1 LKQGFLKLAPRWLL
15 GVALTLLSGA
25 AMALGLG
32 EIRVKSQ
39 PGQPLV
45 AEIPVISNE
54 PGELE
59 QLQAR
64 LASPVT
70 FERVGLARPEGLV
83 SGLNFAVALNDEGKP
98 VIRVTSTEPV
108 QVAAVNFLIEVD
120 WGQGRLV
127 REYSALVNA
136 PGALTAGNQPIID
149 APVPPPSNVILREP
163 EPVAAAPVAPIPAPA
178 AEPVPP
184 APETAVAPA
193 PVARTESPAPAPAPI
208 PAATSGEVQVQRG
221 QTLSQIARDLG
232 QGYHLDQTMLAL
244 LRANPDAFINNN
256 INRLKQG
263 AVLRVPQS
271 AELAQLGEAEATA
284 LVRDQMAEWRQ
295 ARRPIP
301 QPAESGVPLAAASQP
316 IIDAP
321 LPPPANTIV
330 REPEPIAATE
340 PAPAAAT
347 VPAPTAVP
355 APATAAPATAPT
367 PRAPA
372 VAPSSTL
379 ASGELEVQR
388 GQTLSQIARDLGPG
402 YSLDQTMLALLRANP
417 DAFINGNINRLKQ
430 GAVLRLPQS
439 EEQARLGES
448 EAAALVRDQMAEWR
462 QARRPIPQ
470 PVESTTATV
479 ALAPASAATKAPRVA
494 EARLEIAPPAASAA
508 TRAGTQSGIDAEGE
522 GDMLANQQL
531 TLTKEELAARESEV
545 QELRAQV
552 AELESIKQQ
561 QGKLI
566 AMKDSELAAAQQR
579 LAKSQGDASQPL
591 WMWAGLGLLVAG
603 LVVGWLISR
612 RKPVAVG
619 PKRSGYDS
627 AALAAAMPVAENT
640 REEVAET
647 VDATVETQ
655 IEDEIPA
662 TLAED
667 ESEPRSTAAPTSS
680 FSPQAWTTAAIKP
693 TWHTGDG
700 GLNVA
705 PLNAA
710 PAGRE
715 RLELAI
721 AYLDLGDLETAR
733 DLLNEVVAGGDDAA
747 RNEATQ
753 LLREIG

>member
-1 LKQGFLKLAPRWLL
+1 MKCRWSGLRGLA
-15 GVALTLLSGA
+15 GVALLVFSGA

-45 AEIPVISNE
+45 AEIPIISSE

-59 QLQAR
+59 RLQVR

-70 FERVGLARPEGLV
+70 FERVGLARPEGLINNL
-83 SGLNFAVALNDEGKP
+83 SFAVGLSDDGRA
-98 VIRVTSTEPV
+98 VVRVTSQEPV
-108 QVAAVNFLIEVD
+108 QVAALNFLIEVD

-127 REYSALVNA
+127 REYSALVDT
-136 PGALTAGNQPIID
+136 PGALAAASEPIIE
-149 APVPPPSNVILREP
+149 APLPPPSNTIVREP
-163 EPVAAAPVAPIPAPA
+163 EATVASEPAPAPVRMPAPAAPAPAPVAAAPAPMVTA
-178 AEPVPP
+178 AANGRIE
-184 APETAVAPA
+184 
-193 PVARTESPAPAPAPI
+193 
-208 PAATSGEVQVQRG
+208 VQRG

-232 QGYHLDQTMLAL
+232 QGY
-244 LRANPDAFINNN
+244 
-256 INRLKQG
+256 
-263 AVLRVPQS
+263 
-271 AELAQLGEAEATA
+271 
-284 LVRDQMAEWRQ
+284 
-295 ARRPIP
+295 
-301 QPAESGVPLAAASQP
+301 
-316 IIDAP
+316 
-321 LPPPANTIV
+321 
-330 REPEPIAATE
+330 
-340 PAPAAAT
+340 
-347 VPAPTAVP
+347 
-355 APATAAPATAPT
+355 
-367 PRAPA
+367 
-372 VAPSSTL
+372 
-379 ASGELEVQR
+379 
-388 GQTLSQIARDLGPG
+388 
-402 YSLDQTMLALLRANP
+402 SLDQTMLALLRANP
-417 DAFINGNINRLKQ
+417 EAFINGNINRLKQ
-430 GAVLRLPQS
+430 GAVLRVPQS
-439 EEQARLGES
+439 EEHARLGES
-448 EAAALVRDQMAEWR
+448 EAAALVREQMAEWR

-470 PVESTTATV
+470 PVESVATTTAQASTRP
-479 ALAPASAATKAPRVA
+479 PATAQKVA

-612 RKPVAVG
+612 RKPAAVA

-627 AALAAAMPVAENT
+627 AALAAAMPVAESA
-640 REEVAET
+640 RGEVAES
-647 VDATVETQ
+647 VDQAADAPEQ
-655 IEDEIPA
+655 DEIPA

-667 ESEPRSTAAPTSS
+667 DDEPVSTATPASS
-680 FSPQAWTTAAIKP
+680 FSPQAWTAAAIKP
-693 TWHTGDG
+693 TWHTGDA

-733 DLLNEVVAGGDDAA
+733 DLLNEVVAGGDAAA

>member
-1 LKQGFLKLAPRWLL
+1 MKHGFLKLAPRLLL
-15 GVALTLLSGA
+15 GIALTLLSGA
-25 AMALGLG
+25 VMALGLG

-64 LASPVT
+64 LASPIT

-83 SGLNFAVALNDEGKP
+83 SGLNFAVAISDDGKP
-98 VIRVTSTEPV
+98 VIRVTSSEPV

-127 REYSALVNA
+127 REYSALVD
-136 PGALTAGNQPIID
+136 T
-149 APVPPPSNVILREP
+149 
-163 EPVAAAPVAPIPAPA
+163 
-178 AEPVPP
+178 
-184 APETAVAPA
+184 
-193 PVARTESPAPAPAPI
+193 
-208 PAATSGEVQVQRG
+208 
-221 QTLSQIARDLG
+221 
-232 QGYHLDQTMLAL
+232 
-244 LRANPDAFINNN
+244 PDA
-256 INRLKQG
+256 
-263 AVLRVPQS
+263 
-271 AELAQLGEAEATA
+271 
-284 LVRDQMAEWRQ
+284 
-295 ARRPIP
+295 
-301 QPAESGVPLAAASQP
+301 LAAASQP

-321 LPPPANTIV
+321 LPPPADTIV

-347 VPAPTAVP
+347 EPVVPQP
-355 APATAAPATAPT
+355 APAAAAPT

-372 VAPSSTL
+372 AAPSPTL
-379 ASGELEVQR
+379 AAGGELEVQR
-388 GQTLSQIARDLGPG
+388 GQTLSQIARDLGQG

-430 GAVLRLPQS
+430 GAVLRVPQS
-439 EEQARLGES
+439 AELAQLGEA

-470 PVESTTATV
+470 PVETA
-479 ALAPASAATKAPRVA
+479 AAPLAPAPARAAPAAPRTA
-494 EARLEIAPPAASAA
+494 EARLEIAPPDAGAA

-552 AELESIKQQ
+552 AELESLKQQ
-561 QGKLI
+561 QAKLI

-591 WMWAGLGLLVAG
+591 WLWAGLGLLVAG
-603 LVVGWLISR
+603 LVVAWLIGR
-612 RKPVAVG
+612 RKKPVVAAAR
-619 PKRSGYDS
+619 PGYDS
-627 AALAAAMPVAENT
+627 AAMAAAMPAAEP
-640 REEVAET
+640 V
-647 VDATVETQ
+647 TQ
-655 IEDEIPA
+655 AAAQSKADRFDTSLYEDGVPA
-662 TLAED
+662 TLSETKD
-667 ESEPRSTAAPTSS
+667 EPVRAPTPPTAA
-680 FSPQAWTTAAIKP
+680 PQAWTTAASKP
-693 TWHTGDG
+693 TWHTGD

-733 DLLNEVVAGGDDAA
+733 DLLNEVVAGGDAAA

>member
-1 LKQGFLKLAPRWLL
+1 MVMRHGRMKYRSWGLRGLACAALL
-15 GVALTLLSGA
+15 VFSGA

-45 AEIPVISNE
+45 AEIPIISSE

-59 QLQAR
+59 QLQVR

-70 FERVGLARPEGLV
+70 FERVGLARPEGLINNL
-83 SGLNFAVALNDEGKP
+83 SFAVGLSDDGRA
-98 VIRVTSTEPV
+98 VVRVTSQEPV
-108 QVAAVNFLIEVD
+108 QVAALNFLIEVD

-127 REYSALVNA
+127 REYSALVDT
-136 PGALTAGNQPIID
+136 PGALAAASEPIIQ
-149 APVPPPSNVILREP
+149 APLPPPSNIIIREP
-163 EPVAAAPVAPIPAPA
+163 EAAVASEPAPVPVQIPAPA
-178 AEPVPP
+178 PP
-184 APETAVAPA
+184 APA
-193 PVARTESPAPAPAPI
+193 PVA
-208 PAATSGEVQVQRG
+208 
-221 QTLSQIARDLG
+221 
-232 QGYHLDQTMLAL
+232 
-244 LRANPDAFINNN
+244 
-256 INRLKQG
+256 
-263 AVLRVPQS
+263 
-271 AELAQLGEAEATA
+271 
-284 LVRDQMAEWRQ
+284 
-295 ARRPIP
+295 
-301 QPAESGVPLAAASQP
+301 AAA
-316 IIDAP
+316 AVAT
-321 LPPPANTIV
+321 PAS
-330 REPEPIAATE
+330 
-340 PAPAAAT
+340 T
-347 VPAPTAVP
+347 VPATANGQV
-355 APATAAPATAPT
+355 
-367 PRAPA
+367 
-372 VAPSSTL
+372 
-379 ASGELEVQR
+379 EVQR
-388 GQTLSQIARDLGPG
+388 GQTLSQIARELGQG

-417 DAFINGNINRLKQ
+417 EAFINGNINRLKQ
-430 GAVLRLPQS
+430 GAVLRVPQS
-439 EEQARLGES
+439 EEQAQLGKA

-470 PVESTTATV
+470 PVESVAT
-479 ALAPASAATKAPRVA
+479 APAPTSTRVPATAPRVA

-612 RKPVAVG
+612 RKPAAVASQ
-619 PKRSGYDS
+619 RSGYDS
-627 AALAAAMPVAENT
+627 AALAAAMPLAESA
-640 REEVAET
+640 REEVAES
-647 VDATVETQ
+647 VDEATDTQ
-655 IEDEIPA
+655 EQDEIPA
-662 TLAED
+662 TLAQDDD
-667 ESEPRSTAAPTSS
+667 EPVAPAAPVSS

-733 DLLNEVVAGGDDAA
+733 DLLNEVVAGGDAAA

>member
-1 LKQGFLKLAPRWLL
+1 
-15 GVALTLLSGA
+15 
-25 AMALGLG
+25 MALGLG

-45 AEIPVISNE
+45 AEIPVISTE

-64 LASPVT
+64 LASPIT

-83 SGLNFAVALNDEGKP
+83 SGLNFAVAVSDEGKP

-127 REYSALVNA
+127 REYSALVDT
-136 PGALTAGNQPIID
+136 PDALATASQPIID
-149 APVPPPSNVILREP
+149 APLPPPADTIIREP
-163 EPVAAAPVAPIPAPA
+163 EPIAATEPAPAPA
-178 AEPVPP
+178 AEPV
-184 APETAVAPA
+184 APT
-193 PVARTESPAPAPAPI
+193 PAPAAAVPAPRA
-208 PAATSGEVQVQRG
+208 PAAAPSPALASGSELEVQRG

-232 QGYHLDQTMLAL
+232 QGYSLDQTMLAL
-244 LRANPDAFINNN
+244 LRANPEAFINGN

-271 AELAQLGEAEATA
+271 AELAQLGEAEA
-284 LVRDQMAEWRQ
+284 
-295 ARRPIP
+295 
-301 QPAESGVPLAAASQP
+301 
-316 IIDAP
+316 
-321 LPPPANTIV
+321 
-330 REPEPIAATE
+330 
-340 PAPAAAT
+340 
-347 VPAPTAVP
+347 
-355 APATAAPATAPT
+355 
-367 PRAPA
+367 
-372 VAPSSTL
+372 
-379 ASGELEVQR
+379 
-388 GQTLSQIARDLGPG
+388 
-402 YSLDQTMLALLRANP
+402 
-417 DAFINGNINRLKQ
+417 
-430 GAVLRLPQS
+430 
-439 EEQARLGES
+439 
-448 EAAALVRDQMAEWR
+448 AALVRDQMAEWR

-470 PVESTTATV
+470 PVETTASP
-479 ALAPASAATKAPRVA
+479 LAPAPPRTAPAAPRTA
-494 EARLEIAPPAASAA
+494 EARLEIAPPDAGAA

-552 AELESIKQQ
+552 AELESLKQQ
-561 QGKLI
+561 QAKLI

-591 WMWAGLGLLVAG
+591 WLWAGLGLLVAG
-603 LVVGWLISR
+603 LVVAWLIGR
-612 RKPVAVG
+612 RKKPVIAAAR
-619 PKRSGYDS
+619 PGYDS
-627 AALAAAMPVAENT
+627 AAMAAAMPAAEPAAQASAQSKADRFDVPQDGT
-640 REEVAET
+640 PSALPEAEP
-647 VDATVETQ
+647 VRA
-655 IEDEIPA
+655 PA
-662 TLAED
+662 
-667 ESEPRSTAAPTSS
+667 
-680 FSPQAWTTAAIKP
+680 PQAWTTAASKP
-693 TWHTGDG
+693 TWHTGE

-733 DLLNEVVAGGDDAA
+733 DLLNEVVAGGDAAA

>member
-1 LKQGFLKLAPRWLL
+1 MKHGFLKLAPSGLL
-15 GVALTLLSGA
+15 GITLLLFGLMLFSGA

-59 QLQAR
+59 QLRAQ
-64 LASPVT
+64 LASPAT
-70 FERVGLARPEGLV
+70 FERVGLARPTGLI
-83 SGLNFAVALNDEGKP
+83 SGLDFAIALSDEGKP
-98 VIRVTSTEPV
+98 VIRVTSAEPV
-108 QVAAVNFLIEVD
+108 QVDAINFLIEVD

-136 PGALTAGNQPIID
+136 PGALAAANQPIID

-163 EPVAAAPVAPIPAPA
+163 EPVAAAPVAAIPAPTP
-178 AEPVPP
+178 EPVPATP
-184 APETAVAPA
+184 DTAVAPA
-193 PVARTESPAPAPAPI
+193 PVARTESPAAAAAPI

-232 QGYHLDQTMLAL
+232 QGYNLDQTMLAL

-271 AELAQLGEAEATA
+271 AELAQLGEAEAAA

-301 QPAESGVPLAAASQP
+301 QPAEVGAPVAATTQVPAASGAAA
-316 IIDAP
+316 
-321 LPPPANTIV
+321 
-330 REPEPIAATE
+330 
-340 PAPAAAT
+340 
-347 VPAPTAVP
+347 
-355 APATAAPATAPT
+355 
-367 PRAPA
+367 
-372 VAPSSTL
+372 
-379 ASGELEVQR
+379 
-388 GQTLSQIARDLGPG
+388 
-402 YSLDQTMLALLRANP
+402 
-417 DAFINGNINRLKQ
+417 
-430 GAVLRLPQS
+430 
-439 EEQARLGES
+439 
-448 EAAALVRDQMAEWR
+448 
-462 QARRPIPQ
+462 
-470 PVESTTATV
+470 
-479 ALAPASAATKAPRVA
+479 RVA

-508 TRAGTQSGIDAEGE
+508 SRAGTQSGIDAEGE
-522 GDMLANQQL
+522 GDMLANEQL

-545 QELRAQV
+545 QELRTQV
-552 AELESIKQQ
+552 AELESLKQQ
-561 QGKLI
+561 QAKLI

-579 LAKSQGDASQPL
+579 LAQSQGDASQPL
-591 WMWAGLGLLVAG
+591 WLWAGLGLLVAG
-603 LVVGWLISR
+603 LVVAWLIGRR
-612 RKPVAVG
+612 RKPVLST
-619 PKRSGYDS
+619 PSRTGYDT
-627 AALAAAMPVAENT
+627 AAMAAAVPSAEAARETPVQS
-640 REEVAET
+640 RFDDEV
-647 VDATVETQ
+647 
-655 IEDEIPA
+655 PA
-662 TLAED
+662 TLPEED
-667 ESEPRSTAAPTSS
+667 EAPAAAVPAAQ
-680 FSPQAWTTAAIKP
+680 PWTTAAVKP
-693 TWHTGDG
+693 TWHTGA
-700 GLNVA
+700 LNVA

-721 AYLDLGDLETAR
+721 AYLDLGDVETAR

>member
-1 LKQGFLKLAPRWLL
+1 
-15 GVALTLLSGA
+15 
-25 AMALGLG
+25 MALGLG

-45 AEIPVISNE
+45 AEIPVISTE

-64 LASPVT
+64 LASPIT

-83 SGLNFAVALNDEGKP
+83 SGLNFAVAVSDEGKP

-127 REYSALVNA
+127 REYSALVDT
-136 PGALTAGNQPIID
+136 PDALAAASQPTID
-149 APVPPPSNVILREP
+149 APLPPPADTIIREP
-163 EPVAAAPVAPIPAPA
+163 EPIAATEPAPA
-178 AEPVPP
+178 AEPIVPTP
-184 APETAVAPA
+184 APAEAAPA
-193 PVARTESPAPAPAPI
+193 PRAPVAAPSP
-208 PAATSGEVQVQRG
+208 TLSSGSELEVQRG

-232 QGYHLDQTMLAL
+232 QGYSLDQTMLAL
-244 LRANPDAFINNN
+244 LRANPEAFINGN

-271 AELAQLGEAEATA
+271 AELAQLGEAEA
-284 LVRDQMAEWRQ
+284 
-295 ARRPIP
+295 
-301 QPAESGVPLAAASQP
+301 
-316 IIDAP
+316 
-321 LPPPANTIV
+321 
-330 REPEPIAATE
+330 
-340 PAPAAAT
+340 
-347 VPAPTAVP
+347 
-355 APATAAPATAPT
+355 
-367 PRAPA
+367 
-372 VAPSSTL
+372 
-379 ASGELEVQR
+379 
-388 GQTLSQIARDLGPG
+388 
-402 YSLDQTMLALLRANP
+402 
-417 DAFINGNINRLKQ
+417 
-430 GAVLRLPQS
+430 
-439 EEQARLGES
+439 
-448 EAAALVRDQMAEWR
+448 AALVRDQMAEWR

-470 PVESTTATV
+470 PVETASPL
-479 ALAPASAATKAPRVA
+479 ASAPSRAAPAAPRTA
-494 EARLEIAPPAASAA
+494 EARLEIAPPDAGAA

-552 AELESIKQQ
+552 AELESLKQQ
-561 QGKLI
+561 QAKLI

-591 WMWAGLGLLVAG
+591 WLWAGLGLLVAG
-603 LVVGWLISR
+603 LVVAWLINR
-612 RKPVAVG
+612 RKKPVIAAA
-619 PKRSGYDS
+619 RAGYDS
-627 AALAAAMPVAENT
+627 AAMAAAMPAAEPAT
-640 REEVAET
+640 QAASQSKADRF
-647 VDATVETQ
+647 DAPLYEDGVPAALPETQ
-655 IEDEIPA
+655 DEPVRAPA
-662 TLAED
+662 PPA
-667 ESEPRSTAAPTSS
+667 AAPQT
-680 FSPQAWTTAAIKP
+680 WTTAAIKP
-693 TWHTGDG
+693 TWHTGE

-733 DLLNEVVAGGDDAA
+733 DLLNEVVAGGDAAA

>member
-1 LKQGFLKLAPRWLL
+1 MNYRSWGLRGLGCAVLL
-15 GVALTLLSGA
+15 LFSGA

-32 EIRVKSQ
+32 EIRVKSR

-45 AEIPVISNE
+45 AEIPIISSE

-59 QLQAR
+59 QLQVR

-70 FERVGLARPEGLV
+70 FERVGLARPEGLINNL
-83 SGLNFAVALNDEGKP
+83 SFAVGLSDDGRA
-98 VIRVTSTEPV
+98 VVRVTSQEPV
-108 QVAAVNFLIEVD
+108 QVAALNFLIEVD

-127 REYSALVNA
+127 REYSALVDT
-136 PGALTAGNQPIID
+136 PGALAAASEPIIE
-149 APVPPPSNVILREP
+149 APVPAPSNTIIREP
-163 EPVAAAPVAPIPAPA
+163 APAVASEPAPAPVETPAPAAPAPAPVAAAPAPT
-178 AEPVPP
+178 PV
-184 APETAVAPA
+184 
-193 PVARTESPAPAPAPI
+193 
-208 PAATSGEVQVQRG
+208 
-221 QTLSQIARDLG
+221 L
-232 QGYHLDQTMLAL
+232 
-244 LRANPDAFINNN
+244 
-256 INRLKQG
+256 
-263 AVLRVPQS
+263 
-271 AELAQLGEAEATA
+271 
-284 LVRDQMAEWRQ
+284 
-295 ARRPIP
+295 
-301 QPAESGVPLAAASQP
+301 
-316 IIDAP
+316 
-321 LPPPANTIV
+321 
-330 REPEPIAATE
+330 
-340 PAPAAAT
+340 PAAANGQ
-347 VPAPTAVP
+347 V
-355 APATAAPATAPT
+355 
-367 PRAPA
+367 
-372 VAPSSTL
+372 
-379 ASGELEVQR
+379 EVQR
-388 GQTLSQIARDLGPG
+388 GQTLSQIARGLGQG

-417 DAFINGNINRLKQ
+417 EAFINGNINRLKQ
-430 GAVLRLPQS
+430 GAVLRVPQS

-470 PVESTTATV
+470 PVESIA
-479 ALAPASAATKAPRVA
+479 AAPAPSPARTPATAPKVA

-591 WMWAGLGLLVAG
+591 WIWAGLGLLVAG
-603 LVVGWLISR
+603 LVVAWLISR
-612 RKPVAVG
+612 RKPVVAA
-619 PKRSGYDS
+619 KRSGYDS
-627 AALAAAMPVAENT
+627 AALAAAMPVAESA
-640 REEVAET
+640 RMEVVENPE
-647 VDATVETQ
+647 ATVAAQE
-655 IEDEIPA
+655 EDEIPA
-662 TLAED
+662 TLSED
-667 ESEPRSTAAPTSS
+667 DDKQVPAATPAAS

-733 DLLNEVVAGGDDAA
+733 DLLNEVIAGGDAAA

>member
-1 LKQGFLKLAPRWLL
+1 MKHGFLKLAPRLLL
-15 GVALTLLSGA
+15 GIALTLLSGA
-25 AMALGLG
+25 VMALGLG

-64 LASPVT
+64 LASPIT

-83 SGLNFAVALNDEGKP
+83 SGLNFAVAISDDGKP
-98 VIRVTSTEPV
+98 VIRVTSSEPV

-127 REYSALVNA
+127 REYSALVD
-136 PGALTAGNQPIID
+136 T
-149 APVPPPSNVILREP
+149 
-163 EPVAAAPVAPIPAPA
+163 
-178 AEPVPP
+178 
-184 APETAVAPA
+184 
-193 PVARTESPAPAPAPI
+193 
-208 PAATSGEVQVQRG
+208 
-221 QTLSQIARDLG
+221 
-232 QGYHLDQTMLAL
+232 
-244 LRANPDAFINNN
+244 PDA
-256 INRLKQG
+256 
-263 AVLRVPQS
+263 
-271 AELAQLGEAEATA
+271 
-284 LVRDQMAEWRQ
+284 
-295 ARRPIP
+295 
-301 QPAESGVPLAAASQP
+301 LAAASQP

-321 LPPPANTIV
+321 LPPPADTIV

-340 PAPAAAT
+340 PAPAAAAEPV
-347 VPAPTAVP
+347 VPQP
-355 APATAAPATAPT
+355 APAAAAPT

-372 VAPSSTL
+372 AAPSPTL
-379 ASGELEVQR
+379 AAGGELEVQR
-388 GQTLSQIARDLGPG
+388 GQTLSQIARDLGQG

-430 GAVLRLPQS
+430 GAVLRVPQS
-439 EEQARLGES
+439 AELAQLGEA

-470 PVESTTATV
+470 PVETAV
-479 ALAPASAATKAPRVA
+479 APLAPAPPRATPAAPRTA
-494 EARLEIAPPAASAA
+494 EARLEIAPPDAGAA

-552 AELESIKQQ
+552 AELESLKQQ
-561 QGKLI
+561 QAKLI

-591 WMWAGLGLLVAG
+591 WLWAGLGLLVAG
-603 LVVGWLISR
+603 LVVAWLIGR
-612 RKPVAVG
+612 RKKPVIAAAR
-619 PKRSGYDS
+619 PGYDS
-627 AALAAAMPVAENT
+627 AAMAAAMPAAEP
-640 REEVAET
+640 V
-647 VDATVETQ
+647 TQ
-655 IEDEIPA
+655 AAGQSKADRFDTSLYEDGVPA
-662 TLAED
+662 TLPETKD
-667 ESEPRSTAAPTSS
+667 EPVRAPAPPAAA
-680 FSPQAWTTAAIKP
+680 PQAWTTAASKP
-693 TWHTGDG
+693 TWHTGD

-733 DLLNEVVAGGDDAA
+733 DLLNEVVAGGDAAA

>member
-1 LKQGFLKLAPRWLL
+1 MKHGFLKFAPRWLL
-15 GVALTLLSGA
+15 GIALVLLSGA

-64 LASPVT
+64 LASPIT

-83 SGLNFAVALNDEGKP
+83 SGLDFAVAISDEGKP
-98 VIRVTSTEPV
+98 VIRVTSSEPV

-127 REYSALVNA
+127 REYSALVD
-136 PGALTAGNQPIID
+136 T
-149 APVPPPSNVILREP
+149 
-163 EPVAAAPVAPIPAPA
+163 
-178 AEPVPP
+178 
-184 APETAVAPA
+184 
-193 PVARTESPAPAPAPI
+193 
-208 PAATSGEVQVQRG
+208 
-221 QTLSQIARDLG
+221 
-232 QGYHLDQTMLAL
+232 
-244 LRANPDAFINNN
+244 PDA
-256 INRLKQG
+256 
-263 AVLRVPQS
+263 
-271 AELAQLGEAEATA
+271 
-284 LVRDQMAEWRQ
+284 
-295 ARRPIP
+295 
-301 QPAESGVPLAAASQP
+301 LAAASQP

-321 LPPPANTIV
+321 LPPPTDTIV

-340 PAPAAAT
+340 PAPAAAAEP
-347 VPAPTAVP
+347 VVAEP
-355 APATAAPATAPT
+355 APA
-367 PRAPA
+367 
-372 VAPSSTL
+372 APSPTL
-379 ASGELEVQR
+379 AGGELEVQR
-388 GQTLSQIARDLGPG
+388 GQTLSQIARGFLNNGAGQG

-430 GAVLRLPQS
+430 GAVLRVPQS
-439 EEQARLGES
+439 AELAQLGEA

-470 PVESTTATV
+470 PVETTASP
-479 ALAPASAATKAPRVA
+479 LAPPPRATPAAPRMA
-494 EARLEIAPPAASAA
+494 EARLEIAPPDAGAA

-552 AELESIKQQ
+552 AELESLKQQ
-561 QGKLI
+561 QAKLI

-579 LAKSQGDASQPL
+579 LTKSQGDASQPL
-591 WMWAGLGLLVAG
+591 WLWAGLGLLVAG
-603 LVVGWLISR
+603 LVVAWLIGR
-612 RKPVAVG
+612 RKKPVIVAA
-619 PKRSGYDS
+619 RAGYDS
-627 AALAAAMPVAENT
+627 AAMAAAMPVAEPMAQAASQSKAD
-640 REEVAET
+640 RF
-647 VDATVETQ
+647 DASLY
-655 IEDEIPA
+655 EDGVPA
-662 TLAED
+662 TLPETED
-667 ESEPRSTAAPTSS
+667 EPVRAPAPPAAA
-680 FSPQAWTTAAIKP
+680 PQAWTTAASKP
-693 TWHTGDG
+693 TWHTGD

-733 DLLNEVVAGGDDAA
+733 DLLNEVVAGGDAVA

>member
-1 LKQGFLKLAPRWLL
+1 MECRSWGLRGLA
-15 GVALTLLSGA
+15 GVALLLLSSA

-45 AEIPVISNE
+45 AEIPIISSE

-59 QLQAR
+59 QLQVR

-70 FERVGLARPEGLV
+70 FERVGLARPEGLINNL
-83 SGLNFAVALNDEGKP
+83 SFAVGLSDDGRA
-98 VIRVTSTEPV
+98 VVRVTSQEPV
-108 QVAAVNFLIEVD
+108 QVAALNFLIEVD

-127 REYSALVNA
+127 REYSALVDT
-136 PGALTAGNQPIID
+136 PGVLAAASQPIIE
-149 APVPPPSNVILREP
+149 APLPPPSNTIIREP
-163 EPVAAAPVAPIPAPA
+163 EAAVASGPVAPPA
-178 AEPVPP
+178 EI
-184 APETAVAPA
+184 
-193 PVARTESPAPAPAPI
+193 PAPAPATPAPAVAAA
-208 PAATSGEVQVQRG
+208 PAAPTPAPVVPTAINGQVEVRRG

-232 QGYHLDQTMLAL
+232 Q
-244 LRANPDAFINNN
+244 
-256 INRLKQG
+256 
-263 AVLRVPQS
+263 
-271 AELAQLGEAEATA
+271 
-284 LVRDQMAEWRQ
+284 
-295 ARRPIP
+295 
-301 QPAESGVPLAAASQP
+301 
-316 IIDAP
+316 
-321 LPPPANTIV
+321 
-330 REPEPIAATE
+330 
-340 PAPAAAT
+340 
-347 VPAPTAVP
+347 
-355 APATAAPATAPT
+355 
-367 PRAPA
+367 
-372 VAPSSTL
+372 
-379 ASGELEVQR
+379 
-388 GQTLSQIARDLGPG
+388 G

-430 GAVLRLPQS
+430 GAVLRVPQS
-439 EEQARLGES
+439 AEVAQLGRS
-448 EAAALVRDQMAEWR
+448 EAAALVRDQMSEWR

-470 PVESTTATV
+470 PVESVATAAAQASTRTP
-479 ALAPASAATKAPRVA
+479 ATAPKVA

-552 AELESIKQQ
+552 TELESIKQQ

-612 RKPVAVG
+612 RKPMVVAKTAVV
-619 PKRSGYDS
+619 KRPGYDS
-627 AALAAAMPVAENT
+627 AALAAAMPVAGNA
-640 REEVAET
+640 RDEVAET
-647 VDATVETQ
+647 VDATIEARK
-655 IEDEIPA
+655 EDEIPA

-667 ESEPRSTAAPTSS
+667 DDEPVSTATPPAS
-680 FSPQAWTTAAIKP
+680 FSPQAWTTAALKP

-733 DLLNEVVAGGDDAA
+733 DLLNEVVAGGDAAA

>member
-1 LKQGFLKLAPRWLL
+1 MKHGFLKLAPRFLL
-15 GVALTLLSGA
+15 GVALILLSGG

-45 AEIPVISNE
+45 AEIPVISTE

-64 LASPVT
+64 LASPIT

-83 SGLNFAVALNDEGKP
+83 SGLNFAVAVSDEGKP
-98 VIRVTSTEPV
+98 VIRVTSSEPV

-127 REYSALVNA
+127 REYSALVD
-136 PGALTAGNQPIID
+136 T
-149 APVPPPSNVILREP
+149 
-163 EPVAAAPVAPIPAPA
+163 
-178 AEPVPP
+178 
-184 APETAVAPA
+184 
-193 PVARTESPAPAPAPI
+193 
-208 PAATSGEVQVQRG
+208 
-221 QTLSQIARDLG
+221 
-232 QGYHLDQTMLAL
+232 
-244 LRANPDAFINNN
+244 PDA
-256 INRLKQG
+256 
-263 AVLRVPQS
+263 
-271 AELAQLGEAEATA
+271 
-284 LVRDQMAEWRQ
+284 
-295 ARRPIP
+295 
-301 QPAESGVPLAAASQP
+301 LAAASQP

-321 LPPPANTIV
+321 LPPPSDTII
-330 REPEPIAATE
+330 REPEPVAATE
-340 PAPAAAT
+340 PAPVAAVEPVVPAPA
-347 VPAPTAVP
+347 PAPTA
-355 APATAAPATAPT
+355 APA
-367 PRAPA
+367 PRAPVA
-372 VAPSSTL
+372 APSPTL
-379 ASGELEVQR
+379 ANGELEVQR
-388 GQTLSQIARDLGPG
+388 GQTLSQIARDLGQG

-430 GAVLRLPQS
+430 GAVLRVPQS
-439 EEQARLGES
+439 GELAQLGEA

-470 PVESTTATV
+470 PVEATATP
-479 ALAPASAATKAPRVA
+479 LASAAPRATPPAPRAA
-494 EARLEIAPPAASAA
+494 EARLEIAPPDAGAA

-552 AELESIKQQ
+552 AELESLKQQ
-561 QGKLI
+561 QAKLI

-591 WMWAGLGLLVAG
+591 WLWAGLGLLVAG
-603 LVVGWLISR
+603 LVVAWLIGR
-612 RKPVAVG
+612 RNKPASAAAR
-619 PKRSGYDS
+619 PGYDS
-627 AALAAAMPVAENT
+627 VAMAAAVPTAEPAAKSD
-640 REEVAET
+640 RF
-647 VDATVETQ
+647 DAPLY
-655 IEDEIPA
+655 EDGVPA
-662 TLAED
+662 TLPEVED
-667 ESEPRSTAAPTSS
+667 EPVRPPASPAAA
-680 FSPQAWTTAAIKP
+680 PQAWTTAASKP
-693 TWHTGDG
+693 TWHTGD

-733 DLLNEVVAGGDDAA
+733 DLLNEVVAGGDAAA

>member
-1 LKQGFLKLAPRWLL
+1 VKCRSWALRGLVGAALLAI
-15 GVALTLLSGA
+15 SGA

-45 AEIPVISNE
+45 AEIPIISSE

-59 QLQAR
+59 QLQVR

-70 FERVGLARPEGLV
+70 FERVGLARPEGLINNL
-83 SGLNFAVALNDEGKP
+83 SFAVGLSDDGRA
-98 VIRVTSTEPV
+98 VVRVTSQEPV
-108 QVAAVNFLIEVD
+108 QVAALNFLIEVD

-127 REYSALVNA
+127 REYSALVDT
-136 PGALTAGNQPIID
+136 PGALAAASQPVIE
-149 APVPPPSNVILREP
+149 APLPPPSNTIIREP
-163 EPVAAAPVAPIPAPA
+163 EAVVASEPVPAPAETPAAVAPTPAPVAAAPAAPTPSPTPAIPTA
-178 AEPVPP
+178 ANGRIE
-184 APETAVAPA
+184 
-193 PVARTESPAPAPAPI
+193 
-208 PAATSGEVQVQRG
+208 VQRG

-232 QGYHLDQTMLAL
+232 QD
-244 LRANPDAFINNN
+244 
-256 INRLKQG
+256 
-263 AVLRVPQS
+263 
-271 AELAQLGEAEATA
+271 
-284 LVRDQMAEWRQ
+284 
-295 ARRPIP
+295 
-301 QPAESGVPLAAASQP
+301 
-316 IIDAP
+316 
-321 LPPPANTIV
+321 
-330 REPEPIAATE
+330 
-340 PAPAAAT
+340 
-347 VPAPTAVP
+347 
-355 APATAAPATAPT
+355 
-367 PRAPA
+367 
-372 VAPSSTL
+372 
-379 ASGELEVQR
+379 
-388 GQTLSQIARDLGPG
+388 

-417 DAFINGNINRLKQ
+417 EAFINGNINRLKQ
-430 GAVLRLPQS
+430 GAVLRVPQS
-439 EEQARLGES
+439 EEQARLSES
-448 EAAALVRDQMAEWR
+448 EASALVREQMAEWR

-470 PVESTTATV
+470 PVESMAATA
-479 ALAPASAATKAPRVA
+479 APATTRAPATTPQAA
-494 EARLEIAPPAASAA
+494 EARLEIAPPAAGAA

-612 RKPVAVG
+612 RKPATAAKAVVA
-619 PKRSGYDS
+619 KRSGYDS
-627 AALAAAMPVAENT
+627 AALAAAMPVAGSA
-640 REEVAET
+640 REE
-647 VDATVETQ
+647 DVETMDEAVDEQ
-655 IEDEIPA
+655 EGDEIPA
-662 TLAED
+662 TLADGD
-667 ESEPRSTAAPTSS
+667 EPVSVPASPA
-680 FSPQAWTTAAIKP
+680 PQAWTTAAIKP

-721 AYLDLGDLETAR
+721 AYLDLGDMETAR
-733 DLLNEVVAGGDDAA
+733 DLLNEVVAGGDAAA

>member
-1 LKQGFLKLAPRWLL
+1 MKHGFLKLAPRLLL
-15 GVALTLLSGA
+15 GIALVLLSGA

-64 LASPVT
+64 LASPIT

-83 SGLNFAVALNDEGKP
+83 SGLNFAVAISDDGKP
-98 VIRVTSTEPV
+98 VIRVTSSEPV

-127 REYSALVNA
+127 REYSALVDT
-136 PGALTAGNQPIID
+136 PDALAAASQPIID
-149 APVPPPSNVILREP
+149 APLPPPTDTIVREP
-163 EPVAAAPVAPIPAPA
+163 EPIAATEPAPAPA
-178 AEPVPP
+178 AEPVVPTP
-184 APETAVAPA
+184 APAEAAPA
-193 PVARTESPAPAPAPI
+193 PRAPAAAPAPTLA
-208 PAATSGEVQVQRG
+208 SGELEVQRG

-232 QGYHLDQTMLAL
+232 QGYSLDQTMLAL
-244 LRANPDAFINNN
+244 LRANPEAFINGN

-271 AELAQLGEAEATA
+271 AELAQLGEAEA
-284 LVRDQMAEWRQ
+284 
-295 ARRPIP
+295 
-301 QPAESGVPLAAASQP
+301 
-316 IIDAP
+316 
-321 LPPPANTIV
+321 
-330 REPEPIAATE
+330 
-340 PAPAAAT
+340 
-347 VPAPTAVP
+347 
-355 APATAAPATAPT
+355 
-367 PRAPA
+367 
-372 VAPSSTL
+372 
-379 ASGELEVQR
+379 
-388 GQTLSQIARDLGPG
+388 
-402 YSLDQTMLALLRANP
+402 
-417 DAFINGNINRLKQ
+417 
-430 GAVLRLPQS
+430 
-439 EEQARLGES
+439 
-448 EAAALVRDQMAEWR
+448 AALVRDQMAEWR

-470 PVESTTATV
+470 PVETTAAPLASAPPRV
-479 ALAPASAATKAPRVA
+479 APAVPRTA
-494 EARLEIAPPAASAA
+494 EARLEIAPPDAGAA

-552 AELESIKQQ
+552 AELESLKQQ
-561 QGKLI
+561 QAKLI

-591 WMWAGLGLLVAG
+591 WLWAGLGLLVAG
-603 LVVGWLISR
+603 LVVAWLISR
-612 RKPVAVG
+612 RKKPVIATAR
-619 PKRSGYDS
+619 PGYDS
-627 AALAAAMPVAENT
+627 AAMAAAMPAAEPVAQAAPQSKAD
-640 REEVAET
+640 RS
-647 VDATVETQ
+647 DASLY
-655 IEDEIPA
+655 EDGVPA
-662 TLAED
+662 TLPETAD
-667 ESEPRSTAAPTSS
+667 EPVRAPAPPAAA
-680 FSPQAWTTAAIKP
+680 PQAWTTAASKP
-693 TWHTGDG
+693 TWHTGD

-733 DLLNEVVAGGDDAA
+733 DLLNEVVAGGDAAA

>member
-1 LKQGFLKLAPRWLL
+1 MRQGRNECRSWGLRSLAGLALL
-15 GVALTLLSGA
+15 WFSGA

-32 EIRVKSQ
+32 EIRVRSQ

-45 AEIPVISNE
+45 AEIPIISSE

-59 QLQAR
+59 QLQVR

-70 FERVGLARPEGLV
+70 FERVGLARPEGLINNLSFTV
-83 SGLNFAVALNDEGKP
+83 GLSDDGRAIV
-98 VIRVTSTEPV
+98 RVTSQEPV
-108 QVAAVNFLIEVD
+108 QVAALNFLIEVD

-127 REYSALVNA
+127 REYSALVDT
-136 PGALTAGNQPIID
+136 PGALAAASQPVIN
-149 APVPPPSNVILREP
+149 APLPPPSNTIVREP
-163 EPVAAAPVAPIPAPA
+163 EAAVASEPAAAQAEAPAPTAAPAPAPVAAAPAAANPTPAIPAPA
-178 AEPVPP
+178 IPT
-184 APETAVAPA
+184 TANGQV
-193 PVARTESPAPAPAPI
+193 E
-208 PAATSGEVQVQRG
+208 VQRG

-232 QGYHLDQTMLAL
+232 Q
-244 LRANPDAFINNN
+244 
-256 INRLKQG
+256 
-263 AVLRVPQS
+263 
-271 AELAQLGEAEATA
+271 
-284 LVRDQMAEWRQ
+284 
-295 ARRPIP
+295 
-301 QPAESGVPLAAASQP
+301 
-316 IIDAP
+316 
-321 LPPPANTIV
+321 
-330 REPEPIAATE
+330 
-340 PAPAAAT
+340 
-347 VPAPTAVP
+347 
-355 APATAAPATAPT
+355 
-367 PRAPA
+367 
-372 VAPSSTL
+372 
-379 ASGELEVQR
+379 
-388 GQTLSQIARDLGPG
+388 G

-417 DAFINGNINRLKQ
+417 DAFIKGNINRLKQ
-430 GAVLRLPQS
+430 GAVLRVPQS
-439 EEQARLGES
+439 EEQAQLGRP
-448 EAAALVRDQMAEWR
+448 EAAALVREQMAEWR

-470 PVESTTATV
+470 PVESVAATQ
-479 ALAPASAATKAPRVA
+479 APASARAPATARTTAPQVA

-612 RKPVAVG
+612 RKPMVVAKTAVV
-619 PKRSGYDS
+619 KRPGYDS
-627 AALAAAMPVAENT
+627 AALAAAMPVAGNA

-647 VDATVETQ
+647 VDATIDAQE
-655 IEDEIPA
+655 EDEIPA

-667 ESEPRSTAAPTSS
+667 DDEPVSTATPPAS
-680 FSPQAWTTAAIKP
+680 FSPQAWTTAALKP

-733 DLLNEVVAGGDDAA
+733 DLLNEVVAGGDAAA

>member
-1 LKQGFLKLAPRWLL
+1 MACRSRGLRSLAGLVLL
-15 GVALTLLSGA
+15 LLSGA

-45 AEIPVISNE
+45 AEIPIISSE

-59 QLQAR
+59 HLQVH

-70 FERVGLARPEGLV
+70 FERVGLARPEGLINNLSFTV
-83 SGLNFAVALNDEGKP
+83 GLSDDGRAV
-98 VIRVTSTEPV
+98 VRVTSQEPV
-108 QVAAVNFLIEVD
+108 QVAALNFLIEVD

-127 REYSALVNA
+127 REYSALVDT
-136 PGALTAGNQPIID
+136 PGALAAASQPIIE
-149 APVPPPSNVILREP
+149 APLPPPSNTIIRE
-163 EPVAAAPVAPIPAPA
+163 
-178 AEPVPP
+178 
-184 APETAVAPA
+184 PETAVASEPVPAPVQIPA
-193 PVARTESPAPAPAPI
+193 PVAPVAPVVPKPAPMAAAPASAPPAPAI
-208 PAATSGEVQVQRG
+208 PAANGQIEVQRG

-232 QGYHLDQTMLAL
+232 Q
-244 LRANPDAFINNN
+244 
-256 INRLKQG
+256 
-263 AVLRVPQS
+263 
-271 AELAQLGEAEATA
+271 
-284 LVRDQMAEWRQ
+284 
-295 ARRPIP
+295 
-301 QPAESGVPLAAASQP
+301 
-316 IIDAP
+316 
-321 LPPPANTIV
+321 
-330 REPEPIAATE
+330 
-340 PAPAAAT
+340 
-347 VPAPTAVP
+347 
-355 APATAAPATAPT
+355 
-367 PRAPA
+367 
-372 VAPSSTL
+372 
-379 ASGELEVQR
+379 
-388 GQTLSQIARDLGPG
+388 G

-417 DAFINGNINRLKQ
+417 DAFIKGNINRLKQ
-430 GAVLRLPQS
+430 GAVLRVPQS
-439 EEQARLGES
+439 EEQAQLGRS
-448 EAAALVRDQMAEWR
+448 EAAAMVRDQMAEWR

-470 PVESTTATV
+470 PVESATAQVPASVSAPTPAKTTA
-479 ALAPASAATKAPRVA
+479 PQVA

-545 QELRAQV
+545 QDLRAQV

-591 WMWAGLGLLVAG
+591 WLWAGLGLLVAG
-603 LVVGWLISR
+603 LVVGWMISR
-612 RKPVAVG
+612 RKPAAVARDTVA
-619 PKRSGYDS
+619 KNAVAKTTVARRSGYDS
-627 AALAAAMPVAENT
+627 AALAAAMPGAGSV
-640 REEVAET
+640 REEAAET
-647 VDATVETQ
+647 VDEAVDTQ
-655 IEDEIPA
+655 EEDEIPA

-667 ESEPRSTAAPTSS
+667 DDESSVPAPASTSS
-680 FSPQAWTTAAIKP
+680 FAPQSWTTAATKP
-693 TWHTGDG
+693 TWHTGDA

-733 DLLNEVVAGGDDAA
+733 DLLNEVAAGGDAVA

>member
-1 LKQGFLKLAPRWLL
+1 MRQGRAKYRSWSLR
-15 GVALTLLSGA
+15 ALTGMALLLLSGA

-32 EIRVKSQ
+32 EIRVKSL
-39 PGQPLV
+39 PGQPLL
-45 AEIPVISNE
+45 AEIPIISSE

-59 QLQAR
+59 QLQVR

-70 FERVGLARPEGLV
+70 FERVGLARPEGLINNL
-83 SGLNFAVALNDEGKP
+83 SFAVGLSDDGRAI
-98 VIRVTSTEPV
+98 VRVTSQEPV
-108 QVAAVNFLIEVD
+108 QVAALNFLIEVD

-127 REYSALVNA
+127 REYSALVDT
-136 PGALTAGNQPIID
+136 PGA
-149 APVPPPSNVILREP
+149 
-163 EPVAAAPVAPIPAPA
+163 
-178 AEPVPP
+178 
-184 APETAVAPA
+184 
-193 PVARTESPAPAPAPI
+193 
-208 PAATSGEVQVQRG
+208 
-221 QTLSQIARDLG
+221 
-232 QGYHLDQTMLAL
+232 
-244 LRANPDAFINNN
+244 
-256 INRLKQG
+256 
-263 AVLRVPQS
+263 
-271 AELAQLGEAEATA
+271 
-284 LVRDQMAEWRQ
+284 
-295 ARRPIP
+295 
-301 QPAESGVPLAAASQP
+301 LAAASQP
-316 IIDAP
+316 LIEAP
-321 LPPPANTIV
+321 LPPPSNTIV
-330 REPEPIAATE
+330 REPETAVASEPAAPAVETPAPIATTPA
-340 PAPAAAT
+340 PVAAAPAAAAPRSA
-347 VPAPTAVP
+347 VPTAANSQV
-355 APATAAPATAPT
+355 
-367 PRAPA
+367 
-372 VAPSSTL
+372 
-379 ASGELEVQR
+379 EVQR
-388 GQTLSQIARDLGPG
+388 GQTLSQIARDLAQG

-417 DAFINGNINRLKQ
+417 EAFINGNINRLKQ
-430 GAVLRLPQS
+430 GAVLRVPQS
-439 EEQARLGES
+439 EEQVRLGES
-448 EAAALVRDQMAEWR
+448 EAAALVREQMAEWR

-470 PVESTTATV
+470 PVESVATAPAPARAPTTA
-479 ALAPASAATKAPRVA
+479 PAPRVA

-545 QELRAQV
+545 QDLRAQV

-579 LAKSQGDASQPL
+579 LANSQGDASQPL

-612 RKPVAVG
+612 RKPAVVAAR
-619 PKRSGYDS
+619 RSGYDS
-627 AALAAAMPVAENT
+627 VALAAAMPVAESA

-647 VDATVETQ
+647 VDATVEAQ
-655 IEDEIPA
+655 EEDEIPA

-667 ESEPRSTAAPTSS
+667 DGEPASTATPASS

-693 TWHTGDG
+693 TWHTGDS

-733 DLLNEVVAGGDDAA
+733 DLLNEVVAGGDAAA